1 MASMRTDRTTITAGL
16 AAAGLL
22 GLGLYVAVPAF
33 AADPSSSPTP
43 SAKPTDRGER
53 GDWGERG
60 EGRPF
65 GWGRPGPRD
74 WPGEHGARPGA
85 RLGAPLGQ
93 GVHGETTVRTRD
105 GGFRVVTFQRGE
117 ITDVSGTAL
126 TVKSADGT
134 AWTWTA
140 NGDTRVRRNHKDAA
154 LKDLAKGDDVRVA
167 GERSGGT
174 RTARLVRAHD

>member
-33 AADPSSSPTP
+33 AADPSPSPTP
-43 SAKPTDRGER
+43 SAKPTDRDER
-53 GDWGERG
+53 GDRGER
-60 EGRPF
+60 RPF

-74 WPGEHGARPGA
+74 WPGEHSARPGA
-85 RLGAPLGQ
+85 RLG
-93 GVHGETTVRTRD
+93 HGLHRESTVRPKA
-105 GGFRVVTFQRGE
+105 GSFRVVTFQRGE

>member
-33 AADPSSSPTP
+33 AADPSPSPTP

-53 GDWGERG
+53 G

-65 GWGRPGPRD
+65 GRGRPGPRD
-74 WPGEHGARPGA
+74 RPGEHGARPGA
-85 RLGAPLGQ
+85 RLGH

>member
-33 AADPSSSPTP
+33 AADPSPSPTP
-43 SAKPTDRGER
+43 SAKPTDRDER
-53 GDWGERG
+53 GDRGER
-60 EGRPF
+60 RPF

-85 RLGAPLGQ
+85 RLGH